1 MERTRRKY
9 CEDCLG
15 LLYPYLACP
24 SCMCTQSFSDYD
36 RKNVNL
42 CCVATVTKATEPYAP
57 VFQEMI
63 NKVTRFLKHLP
74 QWDVEDAAH
83 PFWFLRT
90 RACCLSAQPPCA
102 HTVGAGPCC
111 SAWPVLG
118 TRSVSVQLF
127 ASEPGHPFGCPSP
140 VCSPSRFAT

>member
-1 MERTRRKY
+1 
-9 CEDCLG
+9 
-15 LLYPYLACP
+15 
-24 SCMCTQSFSDYD
+24 MCTQSFSDYD

-63 NKVTRFLKHLP
+63 NKVTRFLKRLP

-83 PFWFLRT
+83 PFWFLQT

-102 HTVGAGPCC
+102 HTWGRALLLCLA
-111 SAWPVLG
+111 SAW
-118 TRSVSVQLF
+118 
-127 ASEPGHPFGCPSP
+127 HPQC
-140 VCSPSRFAT
+140 VCAALCQ